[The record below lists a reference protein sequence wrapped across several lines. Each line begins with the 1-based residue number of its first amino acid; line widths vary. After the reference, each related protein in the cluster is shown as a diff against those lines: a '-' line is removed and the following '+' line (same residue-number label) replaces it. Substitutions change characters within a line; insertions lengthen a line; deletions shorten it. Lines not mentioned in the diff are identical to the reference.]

1 MQPEIIHCTQVRIWK
16 GFPEILNRSN
26 NWDKL
31 DVSRNSFHHL
41 ELEGLTEQPR
51 RALQFLVKG
60 PRENVYAFSREPS
73 LRHTQSIQRLDT
85 KSKMND

>member
-1 MQPEIIHCTQVRIWK
+1 MQPKILHCTQMRIWK
-16 GFPEILNRSN
+16 DFPEILNRGN

-31 DVSRNSFHHL
+31 DLSQNSFHHL
-41 ELEGLTEQPR
+41 ELERLTEQAR
-51 RALQFLVKG
+51 RALFLVKG
-60 PRENVYAFSREPS
+60 PRENVCASSREVS